1 MFLGNGVS
9 RFHCDTL
16 AYVLLF
22 IESMGLLP
30 EIKLDE

>member
-1 MFLGNGVS
+1 MVYLVFIVIHS
-9 RFHCDTL
+9 L